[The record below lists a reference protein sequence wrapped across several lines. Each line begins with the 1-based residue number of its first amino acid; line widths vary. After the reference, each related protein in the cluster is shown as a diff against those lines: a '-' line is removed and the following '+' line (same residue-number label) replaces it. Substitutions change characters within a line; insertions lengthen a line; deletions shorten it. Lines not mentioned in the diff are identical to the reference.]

1 MLGNNGKGKKG
12 CENVI
17 WASVIVAIIL
27 ILFIVVLV
35 TRITIHFYYHH
46 QKDND
51 QMTVKLS
58 AWFGLLRYTI
68 DVPLISVDT
77 DTASIHVE
85 EKTKVGGGDLS
96 KGKQKEK
103 DFSPKEIWQSFQDT
117 YELVRHVVGM
127 HEIVRR
133 MLARV
138 EVKQLE
144 WHSNIGLG
152 DAAHT
157 GMIVGA
163 GWSVKGG
170 IVGFLSNYT
179 DFQTHP
185 VLSITPFFQQA
196 VSQTLIKCMFRFR
209 IGHAMLAGIRIV
221 KYWNGG
227 RPKFKTRPLSVLSK
241 EDKHESM

>member
-1 MLGNNGKGKKG
+1 M
-12 CENVI
+12 I
-17 WASVIVAIIL
+17 WTSIIVAIIL
-27 ILFIVVLV
+27 ILLIVVLV
-35 TRITIHFYYHH
+35 TRITIQFYFHH
-46 QKDND
+46 QIDNDD

-85 EKTKVGGGDLS
+85 EKTKMGAGDPS
-96 KGKQKEK
+96 QGKKKEK

-133 MLARV
+133 MLARI

-157 GMIVGA
+157 GMIVGV
-163 GWSVKGG
+163 GWSIKGG
-170 IVGFLSNYT
+170 MVGILSDYT
-179 DFQTHP
+179 VFKAHP
-185 VLSITPFFQQA
+185 VLSITPYFQQV

-221 KYWNGG
+221 KYWKGG
-227 RPKFKTRPLSVLSK
+227 RPTFKTRPLSVLSK